1 MSQFRE
7 WGVELIKKAAT
18 DLPADVESALKRS
31 RDIEVPGS
39 TAQNVLDNILTNI
52 ALARAESTPLCQ
64 DTGLVNFFVT
74 APSGTDFEAL
84 KGDLIAATREA
95 TKRGYLRPN
104 VVQALTGKNT
114 GDNVGEN
121 LPYFLFEVGQGPEI
135 IVNVML
141 KGGGSENVGA
151 QYRLP
156 DARINAGRDLQG
168 VERAMIDAVF
178 NAQGF
183 GCAPG
188 VLGVCIGGDRA
199 GSFMGAKKQLLRPID
214 DVNPDPELA
223 AFEARLVEQCNK
235 LGVGPMGFGG
245 KNSVLAAKVGLLHRH
260 TACFYVS
267 LTYMCWANRRA
278 KLIVADGKAT
288 LV

>member
-1 MSQFRE
+1 
-7 WGVELIKKAAT
+7 
-18 DLPADVESALKRS
+18 
-31 RDIEVPGS
+31 
-39 TAQNVLDNILTNI
+39 
-52 ALARAESTPLCQ
+52 
-64 DTGLVNFFVT
+64 
-74 APSGTDFEAL
+74 
-84 KGDLIAATREA
+84 
-95 TKRGYLRPN
+95 
-104 VVQALTGKNT
+104 
-114 GDNVGEN
+114 
-121 LPYFLFEVGQGPEI
+121 
-135 IVNVML
+135 
-141 KGGGSENVGA
+141 
-151 QYRLP
+151 
-156 DARINAGRDLQG
+156 
-168 VERAMIDAVF
+168 F

-245 KNSVLAAKVGLLHRH
+245 KNSVLAAKVGWLHRH